1 MAAVFDP
8 VQAAFDNA
16 ISDFKA
22 ELKDEQIYRE
32 LLQITTIDQV
42 YDATDEIQRKQ
53 AKQGHLRHLSKVS
66 PYLDRL
72 NEYAATIEVF
82 LQVKPDILALIWG
95 PIKLLLQ
102 WTSALRASFD
112 AIVNA
117 MAEVGELLPE
127 FKRVVALFDENTAI
141 QEVMALFFRDILDF
155 YLVALK
161 FFKLSRWKYLFESLW
176 PTHKEKIKVI
186 MTHIQSHGRLM
197 RNEVRLEHIQQEHQA
212 RKLALENFERLELE
226 RRAQEYHR
234 IKTDI
239 APQSHDDRL
248 DLLRHLTCQATG
260 TWLLQDATF
269 IKWLGPA
276 SQDCKI
282 LWLQGIPGAGKTYL
296 ASEVI
301 KKAQSMG
308 HTAFAFLSYKQ
319 HGTAIS
325 VIHSMI
331 FHLASR
337 NEDLQTVV
345 CQSCSEECKKTLEG
359 ATDLLVNMLACTGPA
374 YLVVDGLDEMDEV
387 ERCRLVAQ
395 MLRISAS
402 SHEVRLFISSR
413 AEADLVSMLQKDATI
428 LQIERR
434 NHQCIQA
441 FVQQWTKSWF
451 MERGFWP
458 EEQSEIE
465 LGLESLASK
474 SQGMFLYARVV
485 LDSIKFLDNFD
496 DIRDEL
502 HAFPETLEDA
512 YGRILGRIN
521 KLDNTLLREK
531 ARLILGWVGCSPTA
545 LTIQEIQQALSVDL
559 EDSKRSGKVR
569 GNLDLVRICGPI
581 VEHVDSYVQFVHF
594 TVKEYLFSNRVL
606 GFIDLHA
613 ATLDLALRCMTYL
626 WQGHHDLNLS
636 DDEIKRNILSGTYTM
651 EWFATNMWPHLAKNY
666 LSSAKHDESQDKLGA
681 GLNVLQIVRTQDQFL
696 GKDDDHEIVSA
707 SDHFRKVYPEAYALV
722 RQTLRFHQMCA
733 GSEHR
738 MDPGAP
744 WIELDPLTTSQS
756 AVRINEAI
764 SRLLVPNQADEY
776 SHEQTIRRWYGQRPY
791 KCQYM
796 SCCFNRTGFQDI
808 YQVRLH
814 EKHHGRP
821 WKCSFTG
828 CEYADGGFLTEKMR
842 DDHLDRAHSKDTK
855 DTLASAQLE
864 SAEET
869 KSLLLDLVKLG
880 CVESVKSYLSRMP
893 NPTDEWASALCQ
905 QAVLSG
911 SLQMAQLC
919 RSKCGLHSRYLIELV
934 EPLIQQKNPEIFEWY
949 LFTFIEP
956 KFGKIDISGIN
967 SFFYNGLYKTLL
979 YGKLDYIQLWADFIK
994 SNSHEDLGTC
1004 AVQGPLRRLKMV
1016 KATANDPSREAM
1028 LIRLWRSPK
1037 WADGRSRNVKD
1048 VWGGLLVSVAATT
1061 CSVTLARFLIERGAD
1076 IDFRR
1081 NYEYATPLRHAA
1093 KQDTAEAAAF
1103 MKWMLIHG
1111 ANPNPEQMQTV
1122 RKAIGVKPPVKLRD
1136 EKGPS
1141 GISKWLG
1148 VTWDDLLK
1156 EVLKEVQQ
1164 QRSARI
1170 SIKNLVH

>member
-1 MAAVFDP
+1 MATVFDP

-16 ISDFKA
+16 IRDFKA
-22 ELKDEQIYRE
+22 ELKDEQVYNE

-112 AIVNA
+112 AIINA

-127 FKRVVALFDENTAI
+127 FKRVIALFDQKTAI

-186 MTHIQSHGRLM
+186 ITHIQSHGRLM

-226 RRAQEYHR
+226 QRAQEYHR
-234 IKTDI
+234 IKTNI

-248 DLLRHLTCQATG
+248 DLLRHLACQGTG

-325 VIHSMI
+325 VIHSLI

-359 ATDLLVNMLACTGPA
+359 ATDLLVTMLSCTGPA
-374 YLVVDGLDEMDEV
+374 YLVVDGLDEMDEM
-387 ERCRLVAQ
+387 ERSRLVNQ

-402 SHEVRLFISSR
+402 SHKVKLFINNQ
-413 AEADLVSMLQKDATI
+413 AEADLVSMLQKDMTT

-441 FVQQWTKSWF
+441 FVRQWTKSWF

-521 KLDNTLLREK
+521 KLDKPALREK
-531 ARLILGWVGCSPTA
+531 ARLVLGWIGCSPTA
-545 LTIQEIQQALSVDL
+545 LTVQEIQQALSIDL
-559 EDSKRSGKVR
+559 EDPKRSGKVR

-581 VEHVDSYVQFVHF
+581 VEHVDGYVQFVHF
-594 TVKEYLFSNRVL
+594 TVKEYLFSSRVL
-606 GFIDLHA
+606 GFIDLHE

-626 WQGHHDLNLS
+626 WQGHHDLDLS

-651 EWFATNMWPHLAKNY
+651 EWFAANMWPHLAKSY
-666 LSSAKHDESQDKLGA
+666 LSSAKHDESQEKFGA
-681 GLNVLQIVRTQDQFL
+681 GLNVLQIVRMQDQFL
-696 GKDDDHEIVSA
+696 EEEDDHEILSA
-707 SDHFRKVYPEAYALV
+707 SDNFRKAYPEAYALV
-722 RQTLRFHQMCA
+722 RQSLRFRQTCA

-744 WIELDPLTTSQS
+744 WIELDPLTTSEP

-764 SRLLVPNQADEY
+764 SSLLTPNQADGY

-791 KCQYM
+791 KCHYLG
-796 SCCFNRTGFQDI
+796 CGFNRTGFQ
-808 YQVRLH
+808 YMHQ
-814 EKHHGRP
+814 
-821 WKCSFTG
+821 
-828 CEYADGGFLTEKMR
+828 MR

-855 DTLASAQLE
+855 HTLASAQLE
-864 SAEET
+864 PIEET
-869 KSLLLDLVKLG
+869 KSFLLDLVKLG
-880 CVESVKSYLSRMP
+880 CVDSVKSSLSRIP
-893 NPTDEWASALCQ
+893 SSIDDQKWATALCQ
-905 QAVLSG
+905 QAIMSG
-911 SLQMAQLC
+911 SLQMIQLC
-919 RSKCGLHSRYLIELV
+919 LSECNLSYQYCDRLV
-934 EPLIQQKNPEIFEWY
+934 KPLIQRKNPEILEYCLSNVIIPIAQKQYKAPFNNCVH
-949 LFTFIEP
+949 I
-956 KFGKIDISGIN
+956 GIGGTIL
-967 SFFYNGLYKTLL
+967 NGN
-979 YGKLDYIQLWADFIK
+979 LDCIQLWANLIK
-994 SNSHEDLGTC
+994 LKSHENVSKC
-1004 AVQGPLRRLKMV
+1004 AIQRSLCRREIV
-1016 KATANDPSREAM
+1016 NATANDASREEM
-1028 LIRLWRSPK
+1028 LIQLWRSPK
-1037 WADGRSRNVKD
+1037 WAHSGSKKVKG
-1048 VWGGLLVSVAATT
+1048 VWGGLLNSVAATT
-1061 CSVTLARFLIERGAD
+1061 CSITLARFLFESGAEV
-1076 IDFRR
+1076 DFRR
-1081 NYEYATPLRHAA
+1081 SDKHLTLLMYAAR
-1093 KQDTAEAAAF
+1093 QDTAEAAAF
-1103 MKWMLIHG
+1103 MKWMLTHG
-1111 ANPNPEQMQTV
+1111 ANPDIEQIPFAFKSINKM
-1122 RKAIGVKPPVKLRD
+1122 ANKPPVKLRD
-1136 EKGPS
+1136 EKGPL

-1148 VTWDDLLK
+1148 VTWDELLK
-1156 EVLKEVQQ
+1156 EVQEK
-1164 QRSARI
+1164 RSATITVNRPAQ
-1170 SIKNLVH
+1170 

>member
-22 ELKDEQIYRE
+22 ELKDEQVYKE
-32 LLQITTIDQV
+32 LSQITTIDQV

-127 FKRVVALFDENTAI
+127 FKRVIALFDENTAI

-176 PTHKEKIKVI
+176 PTHREKIKVI

-197 RNEVRLEHIQQEHQA
+197 RNEVRLEHIQQEHRA

-248 DLLRHLTCQATG
+248 DLLRHLTCQGTG

-269 IKWLGPA
+269 MKWLGPA

-325 VIHSMI
+325 VIHSLI

-345 CQSCSEECKKTLEG
+345 CQSCNEECKKTLEG
-359 ATDLLVNMLACTGPA
+359 ATDLLVTMLACTGPA

-387 ERCRLVAQ
+387 ERCRLVTQ

-441 FVQQWTKSWF
+441 FVHQWTKSWF

-521 KLDNTLLREK
+521 KLDNTILREK
-531 ARLILGWVGCSPTA
+531 ARLILGWIGCSPTA
-545 LTIQEIQQALSVDL
+545 LTIQEIQQALSIDL
-559 EDSKRSGKVR
+559 EDPKRSGKVR

-594 TVKEYLFSNRVL
+594 TVKEYLFSSRVL
-606 GFIDLHA
+606 GFIDLNTA
-613 ATLDLALRCMTYL
+613 ALDLALRCMTYL
-626 WQGHHDLNLS
+626 WQGHHDLDLS

-651 EWFATNMWPHLAKNY
+651 EWFAINMWPHLAKSY

-681 GLNVLQIVRTQDQFL
+681 GLNILQMVRMQDQSL
-696 GKDDDHEIVSA
+696 EKEDHHEILSA
-707 SDHFRKVYPEAYALV
+707 SDNFRKAYPEAYALV
-722 RQTLRFHQMCA
+722 IQALRFRQTCA

-744 WIELDPLTTSQS
+744 WIELDPLTTSES
-756 AVRINEAI
+756 AVRIYEAI
-764 SRLLVPNQADEY
+764 SSLLTPNQADGY

-791 KCQYM
+791 KCQYVG
-796 SCCFNRTGFQDI
+796 CCFSRTGFQDI
-808 YQVRLH
+808 HQVRLH

-821 WKCSFTG
+821 WKCSFSG
-828 CEYADGGFLTEKMR
+828 CEYADDGFLTKKMR
-842 DDHLDRAHSKDTK
+842 DDHLDRAHSKGAKGTVSSEQPAD
-855 DTLASAQLE
+855 LE
-864 SAEET
+864 EA

-880 CVESVKSYLSRMP
+880 SVDSVEALLHRLPPDDHRSYDWEAIHR
-893 NPTDEWASALCQ
+893 A
-905 QAVLSG
+905 AVGSG
-911 SLQMAQLC
+911 SLPMVKLLC
-919 RSKCGLHSRYLIELV
+919 DSKFKVGTVSRATIELV
-934 EPLIQQKNPEIFEWY
+934 IRDASPELLEY
-949 LFTFIEP
+949 LL
-956 KFGKIDISGIN
+956 N
-967 SFFYNGLYKTLL
+967 SSWLSSYASLALNETIRTMNYNLFPVWKSSNGRRWLWGLTTR
-979 YGKLDYIQLWADFIK
+979 KL
-994 SNSHEDLGTC
+994 
-1004 AVQGPLRRLKMV
+1004 VQ
-1016 KATANDPSREAM
+1016 ATANDKSREEM
-1028 LIRLWRSPK
+1028 VIQLWRS
-1037 WADGRSRNVKD
+1037 ADWEMVDKKKKREVI
-1048 VWGGLLVSVAATT
+1048 GGLLASVAGTT
-1061 CSVTLARFLIERGAD
+1061 CSITLAQFLIESGAEV
-1076 IDFRR
+1076 DFRR
-1081 NYEYATPLRHAA
+1081 SDKHPTPLMYAA
-1093 KQDTAEAAAF
+1093 RQDTAEAAAF
-1103 MKWMLIHG
+1103 MKWMLAHG
-1111 ANPNPEQMQTV
+1111 ANPDIEQKPFAYKSPVKM
-1122 RKAIGVKPPVKLRD
+1122 ANKPPVKLRD
-1136 EKGPS
+1136 EKGPL

-1148 VTWDDLLK
+1148 VTWDEL
-1156 EVLKEVQQ
+1156 VKEVQE
-1164 QRSARI
+1164 QRRARI
-1170 SIKNLVH
+1170 SVNSPVQ